1 MSKKICEELIINTA
15 ANISNE
21 IGFNN
26 LTLKVVAKRLN
37 IKSPSLYNHISS
49 LEELKYKLML
59 YGWKKLETQMLDGSI
74 NVSGY
79 DAMRKMCE
87 IFYDFALTNK
97 GVFDAMLWY
106 NMYANEDTNN
116 TLSNLFF
123 RIFDILKTLGYN
135 DDIINHFIRTYRA
148 FLEGYALLVN
158 NNAFGNQLSIKES
171 FDFSLDLLIEGLMQ
185 IKDRVKGGS
194 L

>member
-1 MSKKICEELIINTA
+1 MSKNICEELIITTA
-15 ANISNE
+15 ANLSNE

-59 YGWKKLETQMLDGSI
+59 FGWKEIETQMLDGSI
-74 NVSGY
+74 DVSGY
-79 DAMRKMCE
+79 DAIRKMCE
-87 IFYDFALTNK
+87 IFFDFALKNK

-106 NMYANEDTNN
+106 NMYAHKDN
-116 TLSNLFF
+116 TLSNLFV
-123 RIFDILKTLGYN
+123 RIFDVLKPLGYN
-135 DDIINHFIRTYRA
+135 DDIINHFIRTLRA
-148 FLEGYALLVN
+148 FLEGYVLLVN
-158 NNAFGNQLSIKES
+158 NNAFGNPLSIKES
-171 FDFSLDLLIEGLMQ
+171 FDVSLNLLIEGLKQM
-185 IKDRVKGGS
+185 KNRVEGGS